1 MTRLSPWLTVFMAT
15 KIMVMA
21 FAELL
26 NHEPLAFQADGVD
39 VTKFDKSAYD
49 IYVSGT
55 ADWGVQTL

>member
-1 MTRLSPWLTVFMAT
+1 MAT

-26 NHEPLAFQADGVD
+26 NHEPLDLQADGVD